1 MNIILYNHAKNI
13 KSESN
18 FEMQSLQIKEN
29 QNNEIPFAENC
40 WLVLNIWWTVYNTYY
55 QLTMHVREIYNINDP
70 QNIVATVPE
79 FTQSRSE
86 LFFLIIFALI
96 WGESTIE
103 ED

>member
-1 MNIILYNHAKNI
+1 M
-13 KSESN
+13 
-18 FEMQSLQIKEN
+18 
-29 QNNEIPFAENC
+29 
-40 WLVLNIWWTVYNTYY
+40 YNTYY

-70 QNIVATVPE
+70 QKIVATVPE